1 MISEGAAVSQ
11 LEPSLQC
18 WAPAGWS
25 GCCTVNTAVLQPA
38 QSVSQ
43 HQNTQRDCLVIK
55 EGASSP
61 EIRQIHCRAVNYI
74 FLYGISVVVW
84 VSSGVTNKDKTT
96 LQFNLIIRDCNA
108 RLSHSQWWIT
118 NNKLVF
124 FSFHHPHDWILFLIL
139 KPTPP
144 CSASPAQLLEI
155 FRHLCPMWG
164 GVGFNIASGSS

>member
-74 FLYGISVVVW
+74 ILYGISAVVW

-118 NNKLVF
+118 NYKLVF
-124 FSFHHPHDWILFLIL
+124 FSNNQVTPPRCSHWETSLLLSEEKTPRLSLFTLVRFLI
-139 KPTPP
+139 
-144 CSASPAQLLEI
+144 
-155 FRHLCPMWG
+155 
-164 GVGFNIASGSS
+164 

>member
-1 MISEGAAVSQ
+1 MSNYCLYKITIGEMKLNQPHQNDLLRCFLSCERKWVISEGAAVSQ

-61 EIRQIHCRAVNYI
+61 EIRQIHCRAVNYGI
-74 FLYGISVVVW
+74 LYGISVVVW

-124 FSFHHPHDWILFLIL
+124 YSYHHPQD
-139 KPTPP
+139 
-144 CSASPAQLLEI
+144 
-155 FRHLCPMWG
+155 
-164 GVGFNIASGSS
+164 